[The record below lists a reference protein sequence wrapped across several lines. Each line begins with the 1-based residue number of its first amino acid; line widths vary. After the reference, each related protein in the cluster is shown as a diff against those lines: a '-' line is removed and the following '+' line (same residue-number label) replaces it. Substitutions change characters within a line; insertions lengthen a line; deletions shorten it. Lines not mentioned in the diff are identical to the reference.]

1 MNLTQSLLVVT
12 LTSVL
17 LTSCK
22 KETHE
27 PNAAVANENATTET
41 VVTDANATP
50 KEVTAA
56 VKPETATFGIEG
68 MTCAMGC
75 AKTIEKKLAAMDG
88 VQKATVDFDKKTA
101 IVAYDADKQTP
112 KNLFATVE
120 AIADG
125 KTYKVTH
132 PKINATKV
140 AL

>member
-1 MNLTQSLLVVT
+1 MNLTQSLLALT
-12 LTSVL
+12 LTGVL

-22 KETHE
+22 KETNE
-27 PNAAVANENATTET
+27 PISEVANENATTET
-41 VVTDANATP
+41 VVTDTTATL
-50 KEVTAA
+50 KKVTVA
-56 VKPETATFGIEG
+56 VKPATATFGIEG

-75 AKTIEKKLAAMDG
+75 AKTIEEKLAAMDG

-101 IVAYDADKQTP
+101 IVEYDADKQTP

-120 AIADG
+120 ATADG

-132 PKINATKV
+132 PKNTPAKA